1 MDPDM
6 DPDKDPDNEVEKKG
20 PDNEVEKKDPYNEVE
35 KKPLRHLVI
44 SGGGVAGFSF
54 YGALRESNRNG
65 VWNIDNIES
74 IHGTSVGSL
83 LAVMLALKY
92 DWETLDDYLIK
103 RPWQNL
109 YKFNMY
115 TLIEALKKRGVFDIK
130 VFEETLSPLFSG
142 KDISVNVTMREFYEQ
157 TKIDLH
163 IYVTEIHGFTNI
175 DISHKTHPDWRVVDA
190 VYSSSSL
197 PVLFSPLLIDG
208 KCYCDG
214 GFLTNYSVAAAIRGG
229 ANPPEILGV
238 SRVEYPSRKIEI
250 TEESSLIDYGLILI
264 QRAME
269 KILAPPQTI
278 KIGVEYGIVGQ
289 RISLYDIVNVAGSEE
304 ERKRLIDAGVD
315 YVKCLTM

>member
-1 MDPDM
+1 MFILMEPALENQEKEVG
-6 DPDKDPDNEVEKKG
+6 DKENSGVTIK
-20 PDNEVEKKDPYNEVE
+20 
-35 KKPLRHLVI
+35 HLVI

-130 VFEETLSPLFSG
+130 VFEETLSPLLSG

-163 IYVTEIHGFTNI
+163 IYVTEIHGFTNL

-214 GFLTNYSVAAAIRGG
+214 GLLMNYPVAAAIRGG

-238 SRVEYPSRKIEI
+238 MRVDDPGRSLEI

-264 QRAME
+264 RRAME
-269 KILAPPQTI
+269 KILAPAQTT
-278 KIGVEYGIVGQ
+278 KIGAQYGIVGQ
-289 RISLYDIVNVAGSEE
+289 LVSLYDIVNVAASEE
-304 ERKRLIDAGVD
+304 ERKRLIDVGVD
-315 YVKCLTM
+315 YVKSLTI